1 MGIGLLLLLLIV
13 VLVTVRT
20 LRDGIGRE
28 GGAAA
33 SGVAARV
40 LLGTTSEDGL
50 GRKLE
55 TVTRSGVVRR

>member
-1 MGIGLLLLLLIV
+1 MGIGLLLLLLLIV

-28 GGAAA
+28 GEAAA

-40 LLGTTSEDGL
+40 LLGTSEDGL

-55 TVTRSGVVRR
+55 TVMRSGVVRR